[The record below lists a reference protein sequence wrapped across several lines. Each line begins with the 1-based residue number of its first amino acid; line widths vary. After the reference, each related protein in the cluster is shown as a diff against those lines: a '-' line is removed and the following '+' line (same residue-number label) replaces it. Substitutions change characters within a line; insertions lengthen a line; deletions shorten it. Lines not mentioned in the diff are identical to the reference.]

1 MRKTTSLDAL
11 FPKTRQAILGTTLI
25 DPARSWY
32 LSDLARHL
40 GVTPSSLQRDLRAL
54 VNGGILRRS
63 QDGNRVYFQADADCP
78 FLVDLRA
85 IFLKTVGL
93 QDVLV
98 KSLKPFRQ
106 AIEVA
111 FVYGSMARS
120 AERSASDVDLM
131 VIGDARLSDLAPALK
146 KAEEALGRAV
156 NPSVYSANEVV
167 KKLSEGHHFLE
178 TVLKSEKIFL
188 QGGERE
194 LATTLGR

>member
-1 MRKTTSLDAL
+1 MRRMTSLDAL
-11 FPKTRQAILGTTLI
+11 FPRTRQAILGTLLI

-54 VNGGILRRS
+54 AKGGILRRS
-63 QDGNRVYFQADADCP
+63 QDGNRVYFQADPDCP
-78 FLVDLRA
+78 FLVDLRG

-93 QDVLV
+93 RDVLV
-98 KSLKPFRQ
+98 KSLKPFRH

-120 AERSASDVDLM
+120 EERSASDVDLM
-131 VIGDARLSDLAPALK
+131 VIGGARLSDLAPALK
-146 KAEEALGRAV
+146 RAEEALGRAV
-156 NPSVYSANEVV
+156 NPSIYSPNEIV

-194 LATTLGR
+194 LAATLGK